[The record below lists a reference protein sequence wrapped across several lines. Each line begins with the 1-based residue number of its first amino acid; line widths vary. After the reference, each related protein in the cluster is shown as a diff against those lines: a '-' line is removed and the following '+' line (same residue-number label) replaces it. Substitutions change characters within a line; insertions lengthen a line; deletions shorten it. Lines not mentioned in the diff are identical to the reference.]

1 MTFSDTLEEKKHC
14 ITVHPELCSG
24 DAGALLPPTC
34 RLFRHRGL
42 LGPLWTATR
51 LFRTHFPKWRW
62 QAESESLQ
70 VCVHDGGLS
79 RRQLEQEVC
88 WHESWHPDFC
98 RDTDLRKDGQS
109 KFVLFFFNEMFRWTI
124 SAINYLA
131 EHMSEGWAWQNSLV
145 HSGWQ
150 VSGSKDPITAQA
162 QMTHRDVAM
171 RQGWILRGGGIS
183 NLSVSSGRRCE
194 SLILF
199 SVW

>member
-14 ITVHPELCSG
+14 ITVHPELCGG

-88 WHESWHPDFC
+88 WHESWHPEFC
-98 RDTDLRKDGQS
+98 RDTDLRKNGQS
-109 KFVLFFFNEMFRWTI
+109 KFVFFFSMRCSAEQFLPLTTLLSICQKGGPDKIPWCTPADRSPAPRIQSLHRHRWHTETWRE
-124 SAINYLA
+124 LQWGKA
-131 EHMSEGWAWQNSLV
+131 EFSEGGFQILAWAAA
-145 HSGWQ
+145 G
-150 VSGSKDPITAQA
+150 
-162 QMTHRDVAM
+162 DV
-171 RQGWILRGGGIS
+171 
-183 NLSVSSGRRCE
+183 NL
-194 SLILF
+194 
-199 SVW
+199 